1 MTFDKSKESEFYF
14 WIGKKVSF
22 SITFFPKI
30 LTHKYIFVHQKKKK
44 THKYSHVKTLQN
56 LQLTVYTTE
65 PTKKNLGKIEV

>member
-14 WIGKKVSF
+14 LIGKKVSF

-30 LTHKYIFVHQKKKK
+30 LTHKYIFVHQEKKKK
-44 THKYSHVKTLQN
+44 NTHKYSHVKT

-65 PTKKNLGKIEV
+65 PTKKNLGKI

>member
-14 WIGKKVSF
+14 LIGKKVSF

-44 THKYSHVKTLQN
+44 QTHINTHT
-56 LQLTVYTTE
+56 
-65 PTKKNLGKIEV
+65 